1 MLSIGQINTI
11 EAKDYVMLITCSIL
25 FAMHSAVIL
34 TRRIFGPV
42 ATLVPLIIAVSSPVI
57 SVIALFV
64 LSAVCLYREGSS
76 SAEHR

>member
-1 MLSIGQINTI
+1 
-11 EAKDYVMLITCSIL
+11 MLIACSIL
-25 FAMHSAVIL
+25 FAMHSVVIL

-42 ATLVPLIIAVSSPVI
+42 AALVPLIIAVSSPVI